1 MFPFGGSWGVGGYP
15 DAPSPPWGAMRAR
28 VAAAGVT
35 DVDPH
40 ATDDD
45 VAALGATTTI
55 CDARSM
61 RAAAAAPPESSTRVQ
76 AVAVSRSPTAAQ
88 SSATRSR

>member
-45 VAALGATTTI
+45 AAALGATTTI
-55 CDARSM
+55 RDARSV
-61 RAAAAAPPESSTRVQ
+61 RAAAAAPASTPVQ